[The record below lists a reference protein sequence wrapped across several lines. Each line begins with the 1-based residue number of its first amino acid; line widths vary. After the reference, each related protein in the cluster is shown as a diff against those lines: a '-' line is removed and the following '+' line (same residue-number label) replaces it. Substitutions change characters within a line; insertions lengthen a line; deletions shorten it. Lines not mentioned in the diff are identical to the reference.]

1 MTDRLVTAIHAHR
14 RARPSDRIYGAA
26 FHVFSGE
33 TGGAIAWPSLAIA
46 TEEDLA
52 SVVEGTRFSA
62 DDLRW
67 SPADWSLQLDPT
79 SEDEGWAAM
88 VEAYAAAGDDERWE
102 KTYDRYLR
110 TFAKAAKKARARL
123 VAEGS
128 VERRFI
134 AVAMDEAWEMVPL
147 SLSVAQLRTH
157 FPELDEE
164 ARELSRLD
172 GLPPDERARALA
184 DILETPA
191 RGAVSTE
198 VAARVLTGL
207 GEHVVDVA
215 IERMPR
221 SRDGWRWAKLL
232 ADVGIA
238 DPAVIGAL
246 AGMLGGRRR
255 SEPDLAWAA
264 AALSRLGRLDI
275 VLAERSRLPR
285 AVLRRA
291 LAAPLTSFRDQA
303 VVHLPLDYAPLA
315 SALAEEESLAAEM
328 LEELSPGSG
337 YCRIDPGEA
346 DTARA
351 ALDSPF
357 EVIRR
362 HAAIVLADLA
372 P

>member
-1 MTDRLVTAIHAHR
+1 M
-14 RARPSDRIYGAA
+14 
-26 FHVFSGE
+26 
-33 TGGAIAWPSLAIA
+33 IAWPSLAIA

-79 SEDEGWAAM
+79 SEDEGWAAK
-88 VEAYAAAGDDERWE
+88 VEAYAAAGDDDHWE
-102 KTYDRYLR
+102 KAYDRYLR

-123 VAEGS
+123 VTEGS

-207 GEHVVDVA
+207 GEHAVDVA

-238 DPAVIGAL
+238 DPAVIDAL
-246 AGMLGGRRR
+246 AGMLGGKRR

-264 AALSRLGRLDI
+264 AALSRLGRLDV
-275 VLAERSRLPR
+275 VLAERSRIPR

-315 SALAEEESLAAEM
+315 SISWARNP
-328 LEELSPGSG
+328 SPTRCSMSS
-337 YCRIDPGEA
+337 P
-346 DTARA
+346 RA
-351 ALDSPF
+351 AGTVAS
-357 EVIRR
+357 IRVR
-362 HAAIVLADLA
+362 PIRPV
-372 P
+372 PRSTRRSR